1 MRKGRPAH
9 EPTDKNKT
17 IVNSLASYGIPHED
31 IARKLNISADT
42 LVKYYKKELDDG
54 RIDANAEVAKTLMQ
68 QIRKGNT
75 LASIFYLKTRAG
87 WKETSKHEITGD
99 NGKPVKIN
107 VTFKKKD
114 K

>member
-31 IARKLNISADT
+31 IASKLNISADT